1 MQAKMAVFLLRF
13 SPSRYHPQIPRFLL
27 AIVFVSILAILAK
40 LPSGE

>member
-13 SPSRYHPQIPRFLL
+13 SASQYHPQLPRLLL
-27 AIVFVSILAILAK
+27 AIVFVSVLAVLAK